1 MRITGHSQKSLMKQY
16 VLFSL
21 FLPDLTRDTLLLLNS
36 LLLSYRAALSVSQM
50 NKINMKATDS
60 RVRVLKELD
69 IVELDKQGNVKSVV

>member
-1 MRITGHSQKSLMKQY
+1 MKQY